1 MITLGLE
8 SEEKASHAPNW
19 HATPPSPHFTH
30 VLWYLSPPPTPT
42 PPKERQRRIFGGG
55 RATRPRNG
63 LKEQK
68 IGAKYQEARRVYVW
82 RLSTIPAA
90 EPRLTPFPTPRFQV
104 RSVRAAA
111 PCFPRPTPHPPPRT
125 QSPTQNPLTTSPQ
138 VRALGR

>member
-19 HATPPSPHFTH
+19 HATPPSPPFTH
-30 VLWYLSPPPTPT
+30 VNQPQPQPPP
-42 PPKERQRRIFGGG
+42 KNANDEFLAGG